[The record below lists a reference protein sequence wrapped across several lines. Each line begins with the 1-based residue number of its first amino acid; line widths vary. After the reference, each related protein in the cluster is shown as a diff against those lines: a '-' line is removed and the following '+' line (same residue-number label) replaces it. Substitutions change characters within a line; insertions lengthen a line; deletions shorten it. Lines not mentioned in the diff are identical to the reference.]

1 LRYKLKK
8 QIVFPMSTVPDN
20 FPDHSPNNLFSLCQ
34 VLAQL
39 NHAQDVLCFL
49 QDLCTQG
56 ELSAMA
62 ERWQVCQLLDQGD
75 LSYREIRE
83 KTKASLT
90 TITRVAKFLG
100 KKSFNGYAKALTK
113 ARELKE

>member
-1 LRYKLKK
+1 MT
-8 QIVFPMSTVPDN
+8 PAPDSLPN
-20 FPDHSPNNLFSLCQ
+20 HSLNNLLSLCQ

-39 NHAQDVLCFL
+39 NHAQDVLSFL

-75 LSYREIRE
+75 LSYRDIRE

-100 KKSFNGYAKALTK
+100 KKSFNGYAKALIK